1 MISTSIQAAQSSI
14 RSSKVRTA
22 LTTVGVIIGVI
33 FFVLISSIVDGLNA
47 GVRDQIESL
56 GGNLITVTPGNT
68 IERDE
73 EGNIENFN
81 FAASFGASTL
91 TERDLQSVGEVDGIK
106 AAAPQ
111 MIVSGIVSRDEM
123 ELSNGFIL
131 ATNPSY
137 PDAVNQSIE
146 TGSFFGSEAKSNV
159 AVVGAGVVDEL
170 FAGTAS
176 LGSSITVR
184 GQQFTIIGIMERY
197 ETNGFNFGPDINNA
211 VYIPFET
218 GKEFNGGV
226 ALVQE
231 IDIQLEEEADADVVA
246 TAIEESIL
254 ENHGG
259 EKDFTVIKQDEFID
273 LTGNIFSLLKNFSN
287 IISLIILMIGGV
299 VILLVMLITVKER
312 TQEIGLR
319 KAVGATNRDIL
330 TQFIFE
336 AIAVTWFGAFVG
348 ATISVAIGL
357 LISALTELSPVFTLN
372 TFLVAFALS
381 SVFGLLGGI
390 IPAFIAASK
399 DPIEALR
406 NE

>member
-1 MISTSIQAAQSSI
+1 MISISLQAAQSSI

-22 LTTVGVIIGVI
+22 LTTIGVIIGVI

-56 GGNLITVTPGNT
+56 GGNLVTVTPGNT

-91 TERDLQSVGEVDGIK
+91 TERDLMSVGEIEGVK

-111 MIVSGIVSRDEM
+111 MIVSGVVSRDET

-137 PDAVNQSIE
+137 PDSVNQMVE
-146 TGSFFGSEAKSNV
+146 TGSFFGSDTKSNV
-159 AVVGAGVVDEL
+159 AVVGTGVVEKL

-184 GQQFTIIGIMERY
+184 GEQFTIIGIMEQY
-197 ETNGFNFGPDINNA
+197 ETNGLNFGPDINNA

-218 GKEFNGGV
+218 GKDFNGGV

-231 IDIQLEEEADADVVA
+231 IDIQLDEEADADIVA
-246 TAIEESIL
+246 AGIEEVIL

-259 EKDFTVIKQDEFID
+259 EEDFTVLKQDEFID
-273 LTGNIFSLLKNFSN
+273 LTGNVFSLLKNFSN
-287 IISLIILMIGGV
+287 IISVIILMIGGI

-312 TQEIGLR
+312 TREIGLR

-330 TQFIFE
+330 TQFVFE
-336 AIAVTWFGAFVG
+336 AIAVTWFGAFIG
-348 ATISVAIGL
+348 AAISVVIGL
-357 LISALTELSPVFTLN
+357 SIAGLTELSPVFTLN
-372 TFLVAFALS
+372 TFLVAIGLS
-381 SVFGLLGGI
+381 TVFGLLGGI
-390 IPAFIAASK
+390 IPAFIAAYK

-406 NE
+406 HE